1 MNRPRFVWADDS
13 ETSLRSPPPHS
24 WLLQPMLFYRL
35 GKKCG
40 EKTSLAI
47 GEAMAIDHDCEGCRV
62 DDEGAG
68 TNAQLAKR

>member
-1 MNRPRFVWADDS
+1 
-13 ETSLRSPPPHS
+13 
-24 WLLQPMLFYRL
+24 
-35 GKKCG
+35 
-40 EKTSLAI
+40 LAI